1 MINFT
6 CAKCGSKEYVTRKG
20 KNHKGLYCLI
30 CGKLDRY
37 LTREKKGENSMNNE
51 DYTMPEIYVKE
62 EPTTLIEILNDFYA
76 KYDDFCQKYNE
87 LMKEEEVKK

>member
-1 MINFT
+1 
-6 CAKCGSKEYVTRKG
+6 
-20 KNHKGLYCLI
+20 LYCLI

-51 DYTMPEIYVKE
+51 DYTMPEMYVKE